1 MVQYI
6 QFQIYFAENKI
17 ESFKCGL
24 CSKEFVCELTL
35 QHCLSKHEIDNEDSK
50 SFADIR
56 STGSTTIM
64 VDDDDITS
72 QQQLKLWEAYV
83 KVIAYILYLCS

>member
-1 MVQYI
+1 MM
-6 QFQIYFAENKI
+6 K
-17 ESFKCGL
+17 SFECGL
-24 CSKEFVCELTL
+24 CSKEFVCELTFQ
-35 QHCLSKHEIDNEDSK
+35 QHYLSKHKIDNEDSK

-83 KVIAYILYLCS
+83 KVIACILYLCS